1 MTDPTTNTAIIG
13 AVDLHCHSIAS
24 DGFLTPEALIAK
36 AASLKLRALALT
48 DHDTVSG
55 IDAAVSAAL
64 EAGIEFVPGIELSS
78 NSGNA
83 EIHLL
88 GYFVD
93 PASTSLAAHLVWCQ
107 EKRIDR
113 IVQIC
118 EKLTWAGLPLTLD
131 DVMAFAGAGSVGR
144 PHVAQ
149 AMIARGYVSSIG
161 DAFHRYIGMGKPG
174 YVRRENIPPAAA
186 IEVILNAGGAA
197 VLAHPYATPACL
209 QLLPELIAA
218 GLAGLEAWYGE
229 YDPSSRQHLAAIA
242 SQHGLIATGGSD
254 YHGDGFK
261 EGRGLGTVDVPYEAI
276 AQLREAASQSV
287 RT

>member
-1 MTDPTTNTAIIG
+1 MTDSIHNADASDAG
-13 AVDLHCHSIAS
+13 VVDLHCHSTAS
-24 DGFLTPEALIAK
+24 DGFLSPQALIAK
-36 AASLKLRALALT
+36 AASVRLQAIALT

-55 IDAAVSAAL
+55 IDAAAA
-64 EAGIEFVPGIELSS
+64 AAASGGIEFVPGIELSS
-78 NSGNA
+78 NSGSA

-93 PASTSLAAHLVWCQ
+93 PASQSLADHLIWCQ

-118 EKLTWAGLPLTLD
+118 GKLARAGVPLSVD
-131 DVMAFAGAGSVGR
+131 EVMGFAGTGSVGR

-149 AMIARGYVSSIG
+149 AMMARGYVTSIG
-161 DAFHRYIGMGKPG
+161 EAFHRYIGMGKPG
-174 YVRRENIPPAAA
+174 YVQRENISPAAA
-186 IEVILNAGGAA
+186 IAVIRNAGGAA

-218 GLAGLEAWYGE
+218 GLVGLEAWYGE
-229 YDPSSRQHLAAIA
+229 YDTSSRQHLAGIA
-242 SQHGLIATGGSD
+242 SRHGLIATGGSD

-261 EGRGLGTVDVPYEAI
+261 EGRGLGSVDVPYASI
-276 AQLREAASQSV
+276 AELRLAAT
-287 RT
+287 RA